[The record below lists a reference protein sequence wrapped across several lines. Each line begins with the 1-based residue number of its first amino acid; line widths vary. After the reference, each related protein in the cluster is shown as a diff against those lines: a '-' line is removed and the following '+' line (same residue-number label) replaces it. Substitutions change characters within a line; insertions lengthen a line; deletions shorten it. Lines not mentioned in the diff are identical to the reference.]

1 MKPSETTALYVEACR
16 SRRIAPQEEEGR
28 LWHKTLALYE
38 AKDVKAALEAWWADT
53 TVGKDGEPR
62 GKWLPAPAELKP
74 LVDRVVHQR
83 AARAAI
89 PTFYIRWK
97 CSTCNVAKAGFL
109 ATGDVDQRTCC
120 GNLMEIIVDE
130 RPRA

>member
-1 MKPSETTALYVEACR
+1 MKPRETTAIYVEACR

-38 AKDVKAALEAWWADT
+38 TKDVKAALEAWWADT

-74 LVDRVVHQR
+74 LIENVVHQR
-83 AARAAI
+83 NRASINWLRRLGCAI
-89 PTFYIRWK
+89 ASEVQTVNGEPFVRFSR
-97 CSTCNVAKAGFL
+97 CA
-109 ATGDVDQRTCC
+109 
-120 GNLMEIIVDE
+120 
-130 RPRA
+130 